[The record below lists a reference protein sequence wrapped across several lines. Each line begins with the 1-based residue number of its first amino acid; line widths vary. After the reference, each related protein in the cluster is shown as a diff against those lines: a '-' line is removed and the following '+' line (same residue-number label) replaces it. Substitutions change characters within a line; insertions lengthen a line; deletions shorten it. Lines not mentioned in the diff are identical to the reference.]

1 MIKALIKKQMQ
12 EVRFIYL
19 QRQGKK
25 GQSSRR
31 RSPVGALILFAISYL
46 LIMGG
51 FLAFAFLLGDP
62 LMKKNLAWVFFMI
75 MNIMAFIIGIIGS
88 VFTTAE
94 TLFKAKDNE
103 FLQAMPIPPSYI
115 LLSRMVSVYIMSL
128 IYSSVVSIPA
138 VLFYFV
144 KGHPSFFAVIFSI
157 LGIFILA
164 LTVLTFSCFFG
175 WIVALVSTK
184 LKNKSAITVLIAIVF
199 IGLFVLFR
207 IRANEIFRSLAENAE
222 NLGESVKGWGYPLY
236 SLGLGMSG
244 NAIGF
249 LAGLAIAAALFAL
262 TWGILSKSFGK
273 AVSSGAEKTGA
284 VFKDEQIRSANADAA
299 LRRKEMKQF
308 TSSPGYMLNTG
319 LSLLFLLAVAVFML
333 IETKSIRAFLEPLY
347 VRFPIYDSMMPVVG
361 TFVICFLASMTGIA
375 APAISLEGK
384 RVWIL
389 QSMPLDPYRIFKAK
403 LFVHIV
409 ITIVPSII
417 CAGAM
422 IFVLKTSVIDAV
434 GIILCVA
441 AFILADASFM
451 LALDLRRPMMD
462 WTNEVQPIKQNLN
475 LLFSWLGGLVATLVF
490 TGLYV
495 FAARFIGAGV
505 YLIIL
510 TAVFTGIALLFH
522 KWFKG
527 KGCERFARL

>member
-1 MIKALIKKQMQ
+1 MIKALIKRQMQ

-19 QRQGKK
+19 QQQGKK

-31 RSPVGALILFAISYL
+31 RSPKGAIIIFAVCYLI
-46 LIMGG
+46 IMGV
-51 FLAFAFLLGDP
+51 FFALAFPIGEP
-62 LMKKNLAWVFFMI
+62 LMEKNLAWIFFMI
-75 MNIMAFIIGIIGS
+75 MNILAFIIGIIGS

-138 VLFYFV
+138 VIFYFI
-144 KGHPSFFAVIFSI
+144 KGDPSFPAVVFSI

-164 LTVLTFSCFFG
+164 LAVLTFSCFFG
-175 WIVALVSTK
+175 WIVALISTK
-184 LKNKSAITVLIAIVF
+184 LKNKSAVTVLIAILF
-199 IGLFVLFR
+199 IALFILFR
-207 IRANEIFRSLAENAE
+207 IRANEIFRFLAENAE
-222 NLGESVKGWGYPLY
+222 NLGERVKGWGYPLY

-244 NAIGF
+244 NVIGF
-249 LAGLAIAAALFAL
+249 LAGLAFAAALFAL
-262 TWGILSKSFGK
+262 TWVIMSKSFGK
-273 AVSSGAEKTGA
+273 AVSYGVKNTGA
-284 VFKDEQIRSANADAA
+284 VFKDEQIRSANVDAA

-319 LSLLFLLAVAVFML
+319 MSLLFLLAVAVFIL
-333 IETKSIRAFLEPLY
+333 VETKFIRTFLEPLNDS
-347 VRFPIYDSMMPVVG
+347 FPIYASMMSVAG
-361 TFVICFLASMTGIA
+361 TFIICFFASMTGIV
-375 APAISLEGK
+375 APAISLEGR

-389 QSMPLDPYRIFKAK
+389 QTMPLDPYRIFKAK

-409 ITIVPSII
+409 ITIVPSVI
-417 CAGAM
+417 CAGAV
-422 IFVLKTSVIDAV
+422 IFVLKASVIDAV

-441 AFILADASFM
+441 AFLLADASFM
-451 LALDLRRPMMD
+451 LVLDLKRPMMD
-462 WTNEVQPIKQNLN
+462 WTSEAQPIKQNLN
-475 LLFSWLGGLVATLVF
+475 VLFSWLGGLAATLVF

-495 FAARFIGAGV
+495 FVARFIGAGV

-522 KWFKG
+522 KWLRG